1 MILYSFDASAMI
13 YLWDNYPIQ
22 NPNFDSMWQWF
33 FGQVA
38 QENFVISDVAIKEV
52 KQKILYSK
60 LEKDIPESAVFIK
73 ILNTIIVHKK
83 TPEDLK
89 TVQTIKS
96 TLKIEGEAYGKGV
109 GENDLL
115 IIANAKRQGAVLVT
129 NEARQAD
136 LSQKQPRNYKIPAV
150 CKLDGVNVEA
160 INLTELLKLKILW

>member
-1 MILYSFDASAMI
+1 MF
-13 YLWDNYPIQ
+13 
-22 NPNFDSMWQWF
+22 
-33 FGQVA
+33 
-38 QENFVISDVAIKEV
+38 
-52 KQKILYSK
+52 
-60 LEKDIPESAVFIK
+60 
-73 ILNTIIVHKK
+73 TKK

-89 TVQTIKS
+89 IVQTIKS

-136 LSQKQPRNYKIPAV
+136 LSQTQPRNYKIPAV